1 MSAELPADLHARIRA
16 LSPVQREALRQRF
29 EANGLPWAYQD
40 EAQTDVDIPL
50 TPAQQQ
56 LWVVQQLMPDNAA
69 YHIAFRWRVDGALH
83 LDALSTAL
91 AAVVRRHEALRTAF
105 LRDEASGLPVQRVQP
120 AEAVPVSLALCP
132 VADDAEA
139 GDCAARCARQPFDLA
154 RPPLLR
160 LHVLPFPD
168 GRHDLVWVWH
178 HLVADGWSRGVMLR
192 ELSEAYDAARVGLT
206 PGLPPLPL
214 NWTRWVQAESGWL
227 AGEDCARQTAW
238 WGGQLRDLAP
248 LNLPMDHPRERDSH
262 WQARTVERL
271 LPDLGPALQAAAARC
286 GATPF
291 MFLLT
296 VFAAVLHRLSGQ
308 REVAIGVPVAGRHDA
323 QAAAL
328 IGFFVNTVVVR
339 TQVPESARFS
349 TWVDQVKH
357 AVADALEHARVPLS
371 RVIDTVQPPREPS
384 RNPLFDVMFQY
395 QDAGY
400 GAQNAQ
406 SPSFGGLAI
415 AQSAI
420 GLPHTKF
427 DLTCH
432 ALAREQG
439 LWLALEYRTALFDE
453 ARIHALIDLFEQTL
467 QAVLEAPRLPIGA
480 LPVAG
485 GRDEARLLAFEQGPA
500 PAALEGPWQSF
511 IERFEAQAQATPDAL
526 AVDTPDGLHLS
537 YRELDDCAASLAS
550 RLRALGIGR
559 ESLVGVCLPREP
571 RLMVALLGV
580 LKAGAAYLALDP
592 VLPDERL
599 RYMLQDSCAVML
611 LTGTEVSARLG
622 AAGPVVATPVM
633 CLDDAC
639 TGLRGSV
646 LDEQPGLQAASLREP
661 IVPDQ
666 LAYVLYTSGS
676 TGAPKGTLLTHG
688 GLMHY
693 LDWCLARYPLHE
705 GQGAPVNSSIGFD
718 ATITGLFGP
727 LLAGRRVSLLL
738 ERDPLSL
745 LADAMSAG
753 HGLVKITPAHMQAL
767 APLMSSRP
775 PVAVERLPRAFV
787 IGGEALTESHTGFW
801 QRHYPSIAL
810 LNEYGPTETV
820 VGCCVHE
827 AGPDD
832 RGNLPIGRPIQGA
845 AMYILDADLNRVPL
859 GAVGEIFIG
868 GPGMARGYL
877 GRPALS
883 ASRFVPDPFWSPG
896 RGAVMYRTGDLACW
910 RADGVMEYLG
920 RIDQQLK
927 LRGHRI
933 EAGEVESA
941 LTRIDGIAEAVVGVR
956 QVGLGPALVAW
967 VRPGSADVLPPLEQ
981 VRSQL
986 VRWLPPYMVPSH
998 IVPMGSLPL
1007 TTNGKVDRGALPLPV
1022 IATVVDE
1029 GAAALAD
1036 ASSDGGAA
1044 GAGQEG
1050 PPALADFIRIWR
1062 EVLGHGNVRPGD
1074 NFFDLGGDSISAM
1087 QIVAQAQRAGWRI
1100 APASLFE
1107 HQTLLAQARVA
1118 EPLAAADTSTQVD
1131 TQPGEPVPMTP
1142 AAWRFLRRVES
1153 GQWPKPDH
1161 FNQSLLLDVDQAI
1174 DPERLR
1180 AALQTLPARHAA
1192 LRLRFTRGEAGAQR
1206 DPSAWH
1212 VSHAATAELPLS
1224 LHDLSDHPAQARPA
1238 ELDRLVTQAQ
1248 QGLDLAHGPLLAAH
1262 LIRFGDQPSRPE
1274 AGQGMR
1280 LLLAAHHLVVDG
1292 VSWRLLLG
1300 DLVAALAS
1308 PAQGD
1313 VHQAPA
1319 FATWARH
1326 QARPEHQPEARAAQ
1340 RWHDWLAADGIPPRP
1355 AEAPPALEADTREAV
1370 QVLDADT
1377 TRRLLDAAQGTLKA
1391 TPEEVLLTAL
1401 AQTLSA
1407 WLRRGPVT
1415 LAVEGHGRTAP
1426 SHDLSTQPDIAGMVG
1441 WFTTEVPLTVTLPTA
1456 APLRQLQA
1464 LQARWR
1470 TRPADAQALG
1480 RLHMHGGLLL
1490 PVADCGFNHLG
1501 RVEFPAMGAL
1511 RGLAPE
1517 AVVAQRC
1524 PQGVRDHA
1532 LQLVTLVDGDQL
1544 RMVWRHDAGQHR
1556 ASLIDQLA
1564 RRCVAN
1570 LRTLLSLQS
1579 AVAS

>member
-1 MSAELPADLHARIRA
+1 MSADLPADLHARIRA
-16 LSPVQREALRQRF
+16 LSPVQRDALRQRF
-29 EANGLPWAYQD
+29 EANGLPWTYQEG
-40 EAQTDVDIPL
+40 EAPGEGPGADLPL

-69 YHIAFRWRVDGALH
+69 YHIAFRWRVDGALD
-83 LDALSTAL
+83 LSALSAAL
-91 AAVVRRHEALRTAF
+91 SEVVQRHESLRTAF
-105 LRDEASGLPVQRVQP
+105 LRDEASGLPVQRVLGT
-120 AEAVPVSLALCP
+120 ATVALDLCP
-132 VADDAEA
+132 VADEAQAE
-139 GDCAARCARQPFDLA
+139 DLAARCARQAFDLA

-160 LHVLPFPD
+160 LHVLQFPQ

-192 ELSEAYDAARVGLT
+192 ELGQAYDAARAGRASA
-206 PGLPPLPL
+206 LPALPTS
-214 NWTRWVQAESGWL
+214 WSRWVQDQARWL
-227 AGEDCARQTAW
+227 AEEDCARQTAW
-238 WGGQLRDLAP
+238 WATQLRDLPP
-248 LNLPMDHPRERDSH
+248 LSLPLDRPRERDSH

-271 LPDLGPALQAAAARC
+271 LPDLGSALQKAAARC
-286 GATPF
+286 GATSF

-308 REVAIGVPVAGRHDA
+308 RDLAIGVPVAGRHDEH
-323 QAAAL
+323 AAAL

-339 TQVPESARFS
+339 TRVPESARFS
-349 TWVDQVKH
+349 AWVDQLKH
-357 AVADALEHARVPLS
+357 AVADALEHAQVPLS
-371 RVIDTVQPPREPS
+371 HVIDVVQPPREPS

-406 SPSFGGLAI
+406 APRFGGLPI
-415 AQSAI
+415 EQSAI

-453 ARIHALIDLFEQTL
+453 ARIHALLDLFEHTL
-467 QAVLEAPRLPIGA
+467 QAVLETPRLPVGA
-480 LPVAG
+480 LPVVLGQDAV
-485 GRDEARLLAFEQGPA
+485 RLAAFEQGPSSA
-500 PAALEGPWQSF
+500 GGKASWSSF
-511 IERFEAQAQATPDAL
+511 IDRFEAQVAATPDKV
-526 AVDTPDGLHLS
+526 AVDTPDGVCLS
-537 YRELDDCAASLAS
+537 YRELDVHGSHLAQ
-550 RLRALGIGR
+550 RLRAQGIGR
-559 ESLVGVCLPREP
+559 ESLVGVCLPRHP
-571 RLMVALLGV
+571 SLMVALLGV

-599 RYMLQDSCAVML
+599 RYMLADSRAAML
-611 LTGTEVSARLG
+611 LTSAEVSSRLQ
-622 AAGPVVATPVM
+622 APDVPLL
-633 CLDDAC
+633 CLDDVR
-639 TGLRGSV
+639 TGLPASADSRDV
-646 LDEQPGLQAASLREP
+646 DASLLVRDL

-693 LDWCLARYPLHE
+693 LDWCLARYPLRD

-727 LLAGRRVSLLL
+727 LLAGGRVSLLP

-775 PVAVERLPRAFV
+775 AVPVEQLPRAFV

-827 AGPDD
+827 VGPDD
-832 RGNLPIGRPIQGA
+832 QGNLPIGRPIQGA
-845 AMYILDADLNRVPL
+845 AMYILDDDFNRVPL
-859 GAVGEIFIG
+859 GSVGEIFIG

-877 GRPALS
+877 GRPGLS
-883 ASRFVPDPFWSPG
+883 ASRFLPDPFWPRG
-896 RGAVMYRTGDLACW
+896 QGAVMYRTGDLARW
-910 RADGVMEYLG
+910 RDDGVMEYLG

-941 LTRIDGIAEAVVGVR
+941 LTRIDGIAEAVVGIR
-956 QVGLGPALVAW
+956 QVGLGQALVAW
-967 VRPGSADVLPPLEQ
+967 VRSDHATDLPPLEL
-981 VRSQL
+981 VRGHL
-986 VRWLPPYMVPSH
+986 ARWLPAYMVPSH
-998 IVPMGSLPL
+998 IVPMDSLPL
-1007 TTNGKVDRGALPLPV
+1007 TTNGKVDRGALPLPEIQASRV
-1022 IATVVDE
+1022 EGDE
-1029 GAAALAD
+1029 GT
-1036 ASSDGGAA
+1036 SEIMPGAN
-1044 GAGQEG
+1044 GQESDSSTQNG
-1050 PPALADFIRIWR
+1050 PPALVDFSRIWR
-1062 EVLGHGNVRPGD
+1062 EVLGRAEVRPGD

-1107 HQTLLAQARVA
+1107 HQTLLAQARAAQPLVA
-1118 EPLAAADTSTQVD
+1118 SDSTVQADTR
-1131 TQPGEPVPMTP
+1131 PGEPVPLTP
-1142 AAWRFLRRVES
+1142 AAWRFLRRVEE
-1153 GQWPKPDH
+1153 GQWPEPDH
-1161 FNQSLLLDVDQAI
+1161 FNQSLLLDVDSAI
-1174 DPERLR
+1174 DPDRLR
-1180 AALQTLPARHAA
+1180 EALQTLPARHAA
-1192 LRLRFTRGEAGAQR
+1192 LRLRFTRDHVDVQTGPEV
-1206 DPSAWH
+1206 WH
-1212 VSHAATAELPLS
+1212 VSHVDIAEVPLS
-1224 LHDLSDHPAQARPA
+1224 LHDLSDHPVSERQAA
-1238 ELDRLVTQAQ
+1238 LDTLVGQAQ
-1248 QGLDLAHGPLLAAH
+1248 RTLNLAKGPLLAAH
-1262 LIRFGDQPSRPE
+1262 LIRLGDQPGS
-1274 AGQGMR
+1274 GQGLR

-1292 VSWRLLLG
+1292 VSWRLLLA
-1300 DLVAALAS
+1300 DLLAALAS
-1308 PAQGD
+1308 PGSGD

-1326 QARPEHQPEARAAQ
+1326 QAQAGRQPDALAAE
-1340 RWHDWLAADGIPPRP
+1340 RWQAWLAADGVAARP
-1355 AEAPPALEADTREAV
+1355 ATAPAPALEADVRETV
-1370 QVLDADT
+1370 QELDADT
-1377 TRRLLDAAQGTLKA
+1377 TRRLLEAAQGALKA
-1391 TPEEVLLTAL
+1391 TPEELLLTAL

-1407 WLRRGPVT
+1407 WLRHGPVT
-1415 LAVEGHGRTAP
+1415 VAVEGHGRP
-1426 SHDLSTQPDIAGMVG
+1426 SASSAIDAQPEVAGMVG
-1441 WFTTEVPLTVTLPTA
+1441 WFTTELPLSVAMPNA

-1464 LQARWR
+1464 VQGRWR
-1470 TRPADAQALG
+1470 TRPAHVQALD
-1480 RLHMHGGLLL
+1480 RLQMQGGLSL

-1501 RVEFPAMGAL
+1501 RVEFPAMGVL

-1517 AVVAQRC
+1517 PVVAQRC

-1532 LQLVTLVDGDQL
+1532 LQLVTLIDGDRL

-1556 ASLIDQLA
+1556 AALIDQLA

-1579 AVAS
+1579 ASA